1 MQAPSDP
8 LRLTSPLGETTIYNS
23 NANISGNFTK
33 AEVVVDSSEP
43 KSLWVIY
50 NVPKFDQDHP
60 EDRKT
65 EEIVQPNGVAVT
77 MQSGIVS
84 AQGFN
89 IVNPGAILF
98 ENSQYRG
105 YGNLFQSS
113 IPNLTDSFS
122 QGKISGV
129 SSIIITGGIWNFYTG
144 FNYTGI
150 KIKVNDQYDLGPGQY
165 NLGCLPANDQ
175 IKSMKY
181 IRAS

>member
-8 LRLTSPLGETTIYNS
+8 LHLTGTVGEKTIYNS
-23 NANISGNFTK
+23 NANISGTFNK
-33 AEVVVDSSEP
+33 AEVVYDSSEP
-43 KSLWVIY
+43 KSFWVIY
-50 NVPKFDQDHP
+50 SVPNFDHDHP
-60 EDRKT
+60 DDRQT
-65 EEIVQPNGVAVT
+65 EEIVQPNGVAVN

-89 IVNPGAILF
+89 IVKPGAVLF

-113 IPNLTDSFS
+113 IPDLTDSFS

-144 FNYTGI
+144 FNYTGT
-150 KIKVNDQYDLGPGQY
+150 KIAFSGITDLGPGQY
-165 NLGCLPANDQ
+165 NLGCLPANDL

-181 IRAS
+181 IRA

>member
-8 LRLTSPLGETTIYNS
+8 LRLTSTIGEKTIYNS

-33 AEVVVDSSEP
+33 AEVVYESGEP
-43 KSLWVIY
+43 KSFWVIY
-50 NVPKFDQDHP
+50 SVPNFDHDHP
-60 EDRKT
+60 NDRKT
-65 EEIVQPNGVAVT
+65 EEIVQPDSGAVA
-77 MQSGIVS
+77 MQTGIVS

-89 IVNPGAILF
+89 IVNPGAVLF

-113 IPNLTDSFS
+113 IPDLSDSFS

-129 SSIIITGGIWNFYTG
+129 SSLIITGGIWNFYTG
-144 FNYTGI
+144 FNYTGTRI
-150 KIKVNDQYDLGPGQY
+150 AINGQYDLGPGQY
-165 NLGCLPANDQ
+165 NLGCLPVNDL